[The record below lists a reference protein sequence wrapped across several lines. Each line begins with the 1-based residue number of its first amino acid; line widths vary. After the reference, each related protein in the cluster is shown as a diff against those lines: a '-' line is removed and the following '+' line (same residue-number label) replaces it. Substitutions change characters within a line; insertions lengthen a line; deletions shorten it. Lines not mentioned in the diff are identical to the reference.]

1 MAKTL
6 SKSENP
12 IIQDKQ
18 NKMWL
23 WRYHLLPALLYLLGA
38 IVFSWPLVLHLT
50 AHVVLTGSGDA
61 WAHLWNSWW
70 ARFSLLDLHTSPFH
84 TDALYWPQ
92 GASLYFH
99 ALDPFTGYL
108 STPLQLLVGLVPAF
122 NLLVLFEIT
131 LAGYA
136 AMQLARYVTGNLAAA
151 IVAGLIYAFS
161 PLESLY
167 LNLGQ
172 LELMSIGW
180 LPLFMLFFIKTVRR
194 EPRWRVNFALSIVLL
209 LIISLV
215 TWYYLLYALIF
226 AGLYTL
232 YVLLDTRK
240 VRRSDWL
247 KVVGLAA
254 GVVTIYLLLISPV
267 LLPTL
272 KEANGGSTQATQS
285 QFNLIYNSADL
296 QGFVWPGPSAL
307 WNVFGTGSSNEYRGA
322 FLGFVTLLLAGFG
335 LVSQLRRSWFWAVL
349 GLIFLVLALGPIL
362 QTQFCY
368 DLHQQNTNYI
378 CYDQTP
384 HQQVQG
390 ITLPGQ
396 LISSLPFG
404 SIARVPLRFVLL
416 VMLSLA
422 ILAAFGIAKASARW
436 PFQAKWQR
444 LALPL
449 CVGLLVF
456 AEFLPLPRLL
466 HDTVVSPF
474 YTQIKNEGNWND
486 FALLETPDKV
496 SAIAEY
502 YQTVHNHPILGGYLS
517 RKEVYPYDD
526 TPGWYEL
533 RQLKFRTETNDII
546 NQDKL
551 INTPLVLAYYKIR
564 YVVLHPKY
572 LSADELITATDV
584 LKATLGNPQPYY
596 QDGELTVYRAPDNVP
611 INITASQLV
620 LDLQQSWNALENGQ
634 RSINGPAQV
643 QIFNPSRTALTV
655 KLTTQVQAKL
665 APHKLTLKL
674 ANAGKE
680 ITVGE
685 TTINPQITPLSFE
698 LNLPPGLNTLTF
710 QPDADGKNVLTFG
723 VIAIR

>member
-1 MAKTL
+1 MAKTFP
-6 SKSENP
+6 KIENP
-12 IIQDKQ
+12 IIQDKP
-18 NKMWL
+18 NRAWL
-23 WRYHLLPALLYLLGA
+23 LRYHLLPVLLYLIGA
-38 IVFSWPLVLHLT
+38 VVFSWPLVLHLT
-50 AHVVLTGSGDA
+50 DHVVLTGSGDA

-70 ARFSLLDLHTSPFH
+70 ARFSLLNLHISPFH

-108 STPLQLLVGLVPAF
+108 STPLQLLFGLVPAF
-122 NLLVLFEIT
+122 NLMMLFEIS

-136 AMQLARYVTGNLAAA
+136 AMQLARYLTGNLAAA

-180 LPLFMLFFIKTVRR
+180 LPLFVLFFIKTLRR
-194 EPRWRVNFALSIVLL
+194 EPRLRLNFALSIVFL

-226 AGLYTL
+226 AGLYTF
-232 YVLLDTRK
+232 YVLLATRK
-240 VRRSDWL
+240 IWRSNWL
-247 KVVGLAA
+247 KIVGLAV
-254 GVVTIYLLLISPV
+254 GVVAVYLLLISPV

-285 QFNLIYNSADL
+285 QFNLVYNSADL

-307 WNVFGTGSSNEYRGA
+307 WSVFGSSNSNEYRGA

-335 LVSQLRRSWFWAVL
+335 FASQLRRSWFWAAL
-349 GLIFLVLALGPIL
+349 GLIFLILALGPIL
-362 QTQFCY
+362 QTQSCY
-368 DLHQQNTNYI
+368 DLHQQNSSYI

-390 ITLPGQ
+390 VTLPGQ
-396 LISSLPFG
+396 LISNLPFG

-422 ILAAFGIAKASARW
+422 MLAAFGLLKASAMW
-436 PFQAKWQR
+436 PFHANWQR

-449 CVGLLVF
+449 GAGLLVF
-456 AEFLPLPRLL
+456 AEFLPIPRVL
-466 HDTVVSPF
+466 HDTAVSPF
-474 YTQIKNEGNWND
+474 YAQIKNEGAWND
-486 FALLETPDKV
+486 FALLETPDRV

-533 RQLKFRTETNDII
+533 RQLNFRTQPNDII
-546 NQDKL
+546 PRDSL
-551 INTPLVLAYYKIR
+551 TNTPLVLAYYKIR
-564 YVVLHPKY
+564 YVVLHQNY
-572 LSADELITATDV
+572 LDDKEAVNAADII
-584 LKATLGNPQPYY
+584 KATFGNAQPYY
-596 QDGELTVYRAPDNVP
+596 KDGELTVYRALDNVP
-611 INITASQLV
+611 TNITASQLV
-620 LDLQQSWNALENGQ
+620 LDLGQGWNALDNNQ
-634 RSINGPAQV
+634 RSINSASQL
-643 QIFNPSRTALTV
+643 QIFNPSHNALTV
-655 KLTTQVQAKL
+655 KLTTQAQAKDVL
-665 APHKLTLKL
+665 HQLTLKL
-674 ANAGKE
+674 ANDGKE
-680 ITVGE
+680 ITVGT
-685 TTINPQITPLSFE
+685 TTISTQATPVSFE
-698 LNLPPGLNTLTF
+698 LNLQPGLNTVTL
-710 QPDADGKNVLTFG
+710 QPDSKGKNVLIFG
-723 VIAIR
+723 ALEVR